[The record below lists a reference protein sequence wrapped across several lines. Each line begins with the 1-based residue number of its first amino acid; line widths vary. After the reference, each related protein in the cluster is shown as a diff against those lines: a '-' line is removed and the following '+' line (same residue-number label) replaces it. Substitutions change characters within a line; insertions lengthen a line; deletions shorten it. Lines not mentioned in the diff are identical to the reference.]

1 MRVCVHLLYDSIQ
14 HTLSGGT
21 YILRLTCPTRA
32 DLLVNSLLI
41 CATVVVGAAEARKK
55 EGRGEIVDTYYVR
68 SLHAAAACCSY
79 VGVLFSL
86 GLLSVRRCLLW
97 MCLCVCVYEHTQVRG
112 SVELELPVRFVQK
125 KQERMFVVV

>member
-21 YILRLTCPTRA
+21 YILRLTCPTRT

-41 CATVVVGAAEARKK
+41 CATVVVGAAEERKK
-55 EGRGEIVDTYYVR
+55 ERRGEIVDTYYVR

-97 MCLCVCVYEHTQVRG
+97 MCLYVCMSTGKYADRSNSNFQFG
-112 SVELELPVRFVQK
+112 LCK
-125 KQERMFVVV
+125 KSRKECSS